1 MASGSILGSEISLMA
16 LLREALNPSAVFLEE
31 RGSEGRAEGM
41 VVPPSTV
48 RVKEWERGRERERVI
63 RVARET
69 DRRRHGLP

>member
-1 MASGSILGSEISLMA
+1 MVG
-16 LLREALNPSAVFLEE
+16 RD
-31 RGSEGRAEGM
+31 EGRSPGEAVAWAALDVSREPHISWNG
-41 VVPPSTV
+41 TEC